1 MHPTDEAARQ
11 AQADAIA
18 AYATYSR
25 YIATTNLTGL
35 DLGGLVLSPGVYN
48 FSSSAHLTG
57 NLTLDYGAD
66 PAGSFLF
73 LIGSTLTTASDSSV
87 TVLNGG
93 ASSGLFF
100 NVGSSATLGTGTS
113 FMGNILAMQ
122 SITMNTGAQI
132 KCGRAIALNA
142 AVTLDTNKLS
152 NNCYGDGALASGA
165 TDFGS
170 NAFSGNVGQVSGAVP
185 EPSIWAMMIFG
196 FSLIGAMLRRRKSHG
211 LTQQGT

>member
-1 MHPTDEAARQ
+1 MK
-11 AQADAIA
+11 
-18 AYATYSR
+18 
-25 YIATTNLTGL
+25 LKK
-35 DLGGLVLSPGVYN
+35 
-48 FSSSAHLTG
+48 
-57 NLTLDYGAD
+57 
-66 PAGSFLF
+66 
-73 LIGSTLTTASDSSV
+73 TASDSSV